1 MPDTSEAGEPVAS
14 ASTVQVLAASRQWL
28 RPVVRILIRCGVTW
42 REFAELS
49 KTTFVEVASNEFGKR
64 GRPTNV
70 SRTSV
75 LTGLARREVRRQ
87 REILAVT
94 PHPPTGYVTKAS
106 LVLSA
111 WHLDPDFLDAKG
123 RPLPLVVA
131 DEEGDGKAP
140 TFEALV
146 RRCGGSDVRTS
157 TLVKEL
163 KRAHAIR
170 EQSDGRI
177 EPLQRSYIPH
187 SIDEQLVR
195 LWGNALA
202 DLAATAGHNL
212 TCKTTT
218 PTRFERS
225 AVNDRIARTA
235 LPEFRRFLEREGQ
248 AFLERLDAWLTA
260 HEVAEGARDPE
271 RTLRLGVGV
280 YHLQD

>member
-1 MPDTSEAGEPVAS
+1 VAS
-14 ASTVQVLAASRQWL
+14 ASTTQVLAASRRWL
-28 RPVVRILIRCGVTW
+28 RPVIRILIRSGVTW

-49 KTTFVEVASNEFGKR
+49 KTTFVEVASSEFGKR

-87 REILAVT
+87 REILAKT
-94 PHPPTGYVTKAS
+94 PQPSTGYVTKAS
-106 LVLSA
+106 LALSA
-111 WHLDPDFLDAKG
+111 WHLDPDFLDARG
-123 RPLPLVVA
+123 RPLPLVVSDDDA
-131 DEEGDGKAP
+131 DGKVP
-140 TFEALV
+140 TFEMLV
-146 RRCGGSDVRTS
+146 RRCGGSDVRPS

-163 KRAHAIR
+163 KRAQGIR
-170 EQSDGRI
+170 QLSDGRI

-195 LWGNALA
+195 LWASALA
-202 DLAATAGHNL
+202 DLATTAGHNL
-212 TCKTTT
+212 ICKEKT

-225 AVNDRIARTA
+225 AVNDRVARTA

-248 AFLERLDAWLTA
+248 AFLERVDAWLTA
-260 HEVAEGARDPE
+260 HEVPDGARE
-271 RTLRLGVGV
+271 RRQTLRLGAGM